1 MENLYKKVLQEID
14 QLVEI
19 IECSE
24 EYQAYLRIQ
33 QKMSQ
38 NKELMQL
45 IDNIKKTEQNLA
57 KKEQLGL
64 NKEDII
70 QILNELISKLEE
82 YPIYQEYQ
90 VRQEDLNQQFQLIKN
105 TINYYFDNES

>member
-1 MENLYKKVLQEID
+1 MENSYKKVLQEID

-19 IECSE
+19 IEHSN
-24 EYQAYLRIQ
+24 EYQTYLNIQ

-45 IDNIKKTEQNLA
+45 IDYIKKTEQDIA
-57 KKEQLGL
+57 KKEQCGL
-64 NKEDII
+64 NTKDAI
-70 QILNELISKLEE
+70 QRLNQLISKLEE

-90 VRQEDLNQQFQLIKN
+90 VRQEDLNHQFQLI
-105 TINYYFDNES
+105 TSAINYYFDNEL